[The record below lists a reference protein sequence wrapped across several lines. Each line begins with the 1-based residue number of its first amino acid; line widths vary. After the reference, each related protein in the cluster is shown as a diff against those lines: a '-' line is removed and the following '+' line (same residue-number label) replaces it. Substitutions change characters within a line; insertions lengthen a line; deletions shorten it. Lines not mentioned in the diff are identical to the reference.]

1 MPNQQQEID
10 MYRDRFE
17 SNWKQFGGKA
27 QDPWG
32 RLINDPQREPA
43 GRRDQRAGKIQE
55 RYRISNEE
63 TARQLDDFLDHNRN
77 WQDLLN
83 R

>member
-1 MPNQQQEID
+1 

-17 SNWKQFGGKA
+17 GNWKQFGGKA
-27 QDPWG
+27 KQPWG
-32 RLINDPQREPA
+32 RLVNDPQREPA
-43 GRRDQRAGKIQE
+43 GRIQK

-63 TARQLDDFLDHNRN
+63 AARQLNDFLDHNRN
-77 WQDLLN
+77 WWDLSN